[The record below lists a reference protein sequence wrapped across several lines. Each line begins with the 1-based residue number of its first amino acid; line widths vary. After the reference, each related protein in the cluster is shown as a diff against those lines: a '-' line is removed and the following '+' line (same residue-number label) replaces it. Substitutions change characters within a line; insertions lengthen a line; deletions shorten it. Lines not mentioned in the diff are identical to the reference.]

1 MIYVL
6 ESGGWVGGEPGM
18 CRYVASA
25 LCSSGAGVSEDC
37 GLRRGHGG
45 RDEILSAKVRR
56 ERFGLLKG
64 VGVGGGV

>member
-1 MIYVL
+1 
-6 ESGGWVGGEPGM
+6 M

-45 RDEILSAKVRR
+45 RDEMLSAKVRR